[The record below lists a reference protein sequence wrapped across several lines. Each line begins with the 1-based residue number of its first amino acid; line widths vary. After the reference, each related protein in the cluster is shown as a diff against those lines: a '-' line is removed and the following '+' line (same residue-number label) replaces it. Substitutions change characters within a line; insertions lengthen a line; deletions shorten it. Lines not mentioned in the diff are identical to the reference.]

1 MTNWYKIFYWL
12 TVAHNFKT
20 FFTVMIILFT
30 AVTVIAAICY
40 FLSTDKYSG
49 VDDQKMSRK
58 WIWWSSPFTVLFWML
73 FLFTPSKTDTLLII
87 AGGAVGNFITSD
99 SSSKAIPSDIT
110 NFIHMKLKLEA
121 SDVGEEMK
129 AQLGLQSPKEKY
141 IHKLKNMT
149 SEQIIEYLE
158 RDTTTFKP

>member
-12 TVAHNFKT
+12 TVANNFKA
-20 FFTVMIILFT
+20 FFVVMIVIFT
-30 AVTVIAAICY
+30 AVTAIATICY
-40 FLSTDKYSG
+40 FLSMGDSD
-49 VDDQKMSRK
+49 VPNQKMCRK
-58 WIWWSSPFTVLFWML
+58 WIWWSSPFAMLFWML

-87 AGGAVGNFITSD
+87 AGGAVGNFVTSD

-129 AQLGLQSPKEKY
+129 AQLGLQSPKEQY
-141 IHKLKNMT
+141 IDKLKDMT
-149 SEQIIEYLE
+149 SDQIIEYLKK
-158 RDTTTFKP
+158 DSTSFKP